1 MAGVI
6 PLPDRIARLTMPGD
20 ELFADITNQT
30 NAQSRDTGKARLRE
44 PVRDQVELR
53 VVDLDGLLAMDHA
66 ARLIWDYVQ
75 KVDLRALEDAIRAR
89 EHTPGQAPASPRLL
103 LALWLYATSEGIGS
117 ARALARLC
125 EVHEAYRWLCGG
137 VSMNHH
143 GLSDFRTAHPE
154 LLDRLLSESV
164 ASLSVAGVVSLDEV
178 AQDGVRVRASAGAS
192 SFRRRKKLHKELKKA
207 RRLVERLKSEA
218 DDDPQASNRR
228 IKAAQE
234 RAAREREARVAAAL
248 EKLAEI
254 EAMRE
259 RRGRTNKK
267 QVAKQKEPRASTTDP
282 QARVMKMADGGF
294 RPAYNCQI
302 ATAAGGQIVIATQV
316 KTVGSDRGL
325 IRPMLEAL
333 KQRYGRWPK
342 RHLVDGGFNKNK
354 DTEWAASNGV
364 KIYGPPNRS
373 RHQRDPY
380 APRVDDGPG
389 VAAWRAR
396 MRSPHGKSVYKR
408 RACAEWINAQF
419 RNWGLS
425 QFNVRGVDKVTT
437 VLRWF
442 ALANNILVGHRL
454 LKATA

>member
-20 ELFADITNQT
+20 ELLADITNQT

-75 KVDLRALEDAIRAR
+75 KVD
-89 EHTPGQAPASPRLL
+89 L

-192 SFRRRKKLHKELKKA
+192 SFRRR
-207 RRLVERLKSEA
+207 
-218 DDDPQASNRR
+218 
-228 IKAAQE
+228 
-234 RAAREREARVAAAL
+234 
-248 EKLAEI
+248 
-254 EAMRE
+254 
-259 RRGRTNKK
+259 
-267 QVAKQKEPRASTTDP
+267 
-282 QARVMKMADGGF
+282 
-294 RPAYNCQI
+294 
-302 ATAAGGQIVIATQV
+302 
-316 KTVGSDRGL
+316 
-325 IRPMLEAL
+325 
-333 KQRYGRWPK
+333 
-342 RHLVDGGFNKNK
+342 
-354 DTEWAASNGV
+354 
-364 KIYGPPNRS
+364 
-373 RHQRDPY
+373 
-380 APRVDDGPG
+380 
-389 VAAWRAR
+389 
-396 MRSPHGKSVYKR
+396 
-408 RACAEWINAQF
+408 
-419 RNWGLS
+419 
-425 QFNVRGVDKVTT
+425 
-437 VLRWF
+437 
-442 ALANNILVGHRL
+442 
-454 LKATA
+454 